1 MLNRVFLFVSLL
13 AGVVLAAMLFF
24 TAPADVGPV
33 GILFFF
39 ILTYVVMLG
48 VMTTLV
54 QIFVRFVYKRKQMTW
69 RDYAD
74 GAVLAFWPVMIL
86 VFISLGASN
95 IGFSIAGATISVIL
109 ILFLIKKV

>member
-1 MLNRVFLFVSLL
+1 MLNRFFIFLSLL

-24 TAPADVGPV
+24 TTPAGVGPA
-33 GILFFF
+33 GILLFFV
-39 ILTYVVMLG
+39 LTYVVMLG
-48 VMTTLV
+48 AVLTLV
-54 QIFVRFVYKRKQMTW
+54 KIFVRFVYKRKKMNW

-95 IGFSIAGATISVIL
+95 VIFSAVGATISVFL
-109 ILFLIKKV
+109 ILFLIRKV